1 MLEEMPAFV
10 GLDLIQDCTQ
20 APPKLI
26 ITALSRLAQERL
38 PLGEHGLDRIQVRA
52 VRGQLSRRSPVG
64 FNKGLDLRY
73 CRGRQRSTDHAI
85 AGL

>member
-20 APPKLI
+20 APPKRIDRTLRRF
-26 ITALSRLAQERL
+26 SQERRQ
-38 PLGEHGLDRIQVRA
+38 LGEHGLDRIQVRA